1 MADMEEPISDYTD
14 NNKMNNVSESSDVPV
29 SQDFTSALSPD
40 SDMLSNPSE
49 TSRQEEEVQPESEH
63 TTVSKSTPALDDNAD
78 NLNLTVEI
86 NDISNELYVTSGGPE
101 EPKELPSATGGELS
115 TCSSSEFFHEETDD
129 IHGPQPEIKISDEEN
144 YCPGNAYQ
152 MSVGVTELPEE
163 KDEPLESEIH
173 SHTDIKSPSGD
184 VVDSC
189 AEGTEYVREII
200 VPEAESVQRE
210 VSDLDEGDSIVS
222 NLAGS
227 DIDTEVLEGS
237 LESPETGLTFEDGHT
252 VELEKSKICAESI
265 PNEES
270 SELEPSG
277 EKLIQQDGPVG
288 ENVMLQ
294 GGEAIVA
301 PVSFVPGILDGE
313 VEVNSDVENSQMDYK
328 PVDNEDEQDVK
339 ERLVNNK
346 ISRVV
351 DNDTGEPSEEISAD
365 VNEFGLYSADQ
376 TAFNREISGSEQ
388 VLEKGEEQEAEVI
401 LFDEQLDTDHLLAA
415 DRHDNAEQK
424 EEGLDV
430 HEAKEKP
437 SNGMID
443 EQGKSSA
450 HMVSN
455 DIIPDSLGV
464 VSMSSE
470 AASPKSEELP
480 VFYATQESVSTQ
492 FETVEELNKLSQ
504 DQASSSPE
512 HVTVEENANQE
523 RVHPQQQQPEVNEP
537 IHSDGTRD
545 RPVCFTQTLELE
557 QDRLSIEPME
567 EVFVDHAE
575 SSEYTID
582 TSCVVD
588 VCKSLETVNEREE
601 VEQFTS
607 TDQPAHGKCEQ
618 LSEVGVGASGQ
629 GKLNSETIS
638 EMASS
643 QSVLYATEERDFS
656 VITNG
661 ELGEE
666 SESMIK
672 PTRAAQIHRT
682 HKSYDRSDKAEA
694 GTNGTITADQAELLI
709 SVTEQEQQKANMIN
723 GHSPDSDELHS
734 DKENDDRAV
743 FEEKYARL
751 VSKILPRDQNVF
763 DSEQRKERS
772 KTLEPNFDTNQLKNW
787 NESQTEV
794 KRKSATLGRSGSR
807 KRPRLLPKPSVND
820 DHLFPDSVTP
830 SKVDRNLSVR
840 SLSVG
845 LPEGTYDVPYID
857 DDAFVPRRLRTQLV
871 DNDKDENGSG
881 QSTESDEYMW
891 DPSLSR
897 YSALDPAH
905 RADIDEC
912 IQTPQLVPKTAASAP
927 RGKNHGVKNLIKE
940 NKNKGP
946 KKRRFLDLCGCMGRP
961 NRK

>member
-14 NNKMNNVSESSDVPV
+14 NNRMNNVSECSDFPV

-40 SDMLSNPSE
+40 SDVLSDPSK
-49 TSRQEEEVQPESEH
+49 TSRQEEEVQSESEH

-86 NDISNELYVTSGGPE
+86 NDISHELYGTSGGPD
-101 EPKELPSATGGELS
+101 EPEELPSATGGELS
-115 TCSSSEFFHEETDD
+115 TCSISEFFHEQTED
-129 IHGPQPEIKISDEEN
+129 ILGPQPGIKIPDEEN

-152 MSVGVTELPEE
+152 MSVGVTELSEE

-173 SHTDIKSPSGD
+173 SYTDTESPAGD
-184 VVDSC
+184 VVDSW
-189 AEGTEYVREII
+189 AEGTEYVRETI
-200 VPEAESVQRE
+200 VPEAESVQRK
-210 VSDLDEGDSIVS
+210 VSELDEGDGIVS
-222 NLAGS
+222 NLARS

-237 LESPETGLTFEDGHT
+237 LESPETRVTFEDGRT
-252 VELEKSKICAESI
+252 VELGKSKISAESI

-270 SELEPSG
+270 SEPETSS
-277 EKLIQQDGPVG
+277 EKLIEQAGPVG
-288 ENVMLQ
+288 ETVMLPE
-294 GGEAIVA
+294 GETVVA

-313 VEVNSDVENSQMDYK
+313 VEAHSDVENSQMDYK
-328 PVDNEDEQDVK
+328 QVDNEDEQDIN
-339 ERLVNNK
+339 ERLGNNK
-346 ISRVV
+346 IFRVV
-351 DNDTGEPSEEISAD
+351 DNDTGEPSEEISAGM
-365 VNEFGLYSADQ
+365 NEFGPYSADQ
-376 TAFNREISGSEQ
+376 TPFNKEIDEKEQ
-388 VLEKGEEQEAEVI
+388 VFVKSEEQQAEIVP
-401 LFDEQLDTDHLLAA
+401 FDEQHDTDHLLAA
-415 DRHDNAEQK
+415 DRHDNADQK

-430 HEAKEKP
+430 HAAGEEP
-437 SNGMID
+437 SDGMID
-443 EQGKSSA
+443 EQGKLSA
-450 HMVSN
+450 HRVSN

-464 VSMSSE
+464 VSISSE
-470 AASPKSEELP
+470 AASPKSEESP

-504 DQASSSPE
+504 DQASSIPE
-512 HVTVEENANQE
+512 HVMVEENANQE
-523 RVHPQQQQPEVNEP
+523 RVHPQQLQPEVNEP

-567 EVFVDHAE
+567 DVFVDQAE

-601 VEQFTS
+601 VEQFTP
-607 TDQPAHGKCEQ
+607 TDQPAHGKCER
-618 LSEVGVGASGQ
+618 LSEVVVGASGQ
-629 GKLNSETIS
+629 GKLNSETTS

-672 PTRAAQIHRT
+672 PTRAAQIHRK

-694 GTNGTITADQAELLI
+694 GTKGTITADQAELLI
-709 SVTEQEQQKANMIN
+709 SVAEQEQQEANLIN
-723 GHSPDSDELHS
+723 GYSPDSDELHS

-763 DSEQRKERS
+763 DPEQRKQRS

-794 KRKSATLGRSGSR
+794 KLKSATLGRSGSR

-857 DDAFVPRRLRTQLV
+857 DDAFVPRRLRTQFV
-871 DNDKDENGSG
+871 DSDKDENGSG

-912 IQTPQLVPKTAASAP
+912 IQTPREFTPCWSK
-927 RGKNHGVKNLIKE
+927 
-940 NKNKGP
+940 
-946 KKRRFLDLCGCMGRP
+946 
-961 NRK
+961 